1 MRKVRKIAAIGM
13 CGLVLGGTMSV
24 LAAPGAEGRIYST
37 CDQRI
42 DNMETQAAKDY
53 KKGKITK
60 AQYDAVLAEVAYH
73 RQLWGC

>member
-53 KKGKITK
+53 KKGKITQ
-60 AQYDAVLAEVAYH
+60 AQYENVLAEVAYH
-73 RQLWGC
+73 RTLWGC